1 MRQRS
6 DLSYAKHWWPSTQ
19 RGRCLNNLGYV
30 DLSSGN
36 IKKWLLVAS
45 TASAGAQVA
54 GHGSGIAGFC
64 AVAYDFRVDAG
75 RLFLLGPR
83 TEVSGG
89 RTCRTCGSGQTCQ
102 IGGLVDQL
110 ISSSDNILFQ
120 TLVAFPT
127 PAKVNFLAAFA

>member
-1 MRQRS
+1 
-6 DLSYAKHWWPSTQ
+6 
-19 RGRCLNNLGYV
+19 V

-110 ISSSDNILFQ
+110 ISSSDNSLFQ